1 VRIPRARIAPADLT
15 HAVLASSDEVIVGP
29 ATAPASASHYQVTSD
44 VTMALGDDVTVEG
57 VGLKARLSGSI
68 TEHVGSDDQ
77 VTHATGEFSVA
88 QGDYTAYG
96 RKLEIERGRLIFSG
110 GPIGDPGIDIR
121 AIKRFDDPTVGAT
134 LAGINVRGT
143 LRQPQL
149 SFFSEPP
156 LAQQQVV
163 SLLLAGGGLAGG
175 QTAAGVA
182 NTNAS
187 RGATNNELLGQG
199 AAIIGQQLGSH
210 VGIQDVGVE
219 SNIYNE
225 TSLVLGRYL
234 SPRLYVSYGLG
245 LTQTL
250 NTVKL
255 RYTLGDHW
263 TVRTEAG
270 QVSGADLVYTL
281 DK

>member
-1 VRIPRARIAPADLT
+1 MT
-15 HAVLASSDEVIVGP
+15 
-29 ATAPASASHYQVTSD
+29 
-44 VTMALGDDVTVEG
+44 LGDDVTIEAM
-57 VGLKARLSGSI
+57 GLKARLSGSI
-68 TEHVGSDDQ
+68 TEHVASDDQ
-77 VTHATGEFSVA
+77 VTHASGEFNVT

-96 RKLEIERGRLIFSG
+96 RKLQIERGRLIFTG
-110 GPIGDPGIDIR
+110 GPIGDPGVDVR
-121 AIKRFDDPTVGAT
+121 AVKHFDDPTTGAT
-134 LAGINVRGT
+134 LAGMNVRGT

-156 LAQQQVV
+156 LPQRQIV
-163 SLLLAGGGLAGG
+163 SLLLAGGGLVGG
-175 QTAAGVA
+175 QTAGVA
-182 NTNAS
+182 GTNAA
-187 RGATNNELLGQG
+187 RGATNSELLGQG
-199 AAIIGQQLGSH
+199 AAIVGQQLGSH
-210 VGIQDVGVE
+210 IGITDVGVE

-234 SPRLYVSYGLG
+234 SPRVYVSYGLG

-263 TVRTEAG
+263 IVRTEFG
-270 QVSGADLVYTL
+270 QVSGADLLYTL